1 MSIIFF
7 SIQITDQDLKYFL
20 SRFCLVFS
28 RGVTSPL
35 FTDLCP
41 FDFYHLGHTA
51 HITFYS
57 FGSSGN
63 PKKPLAS
70 DCYFSTL
77 FERYN
82 DTQTHTQ
89 ILIDDKCC
97 QTDKVL
103 LFEVCAPNSNISQFI
118 PSRWTREELYTK
130 TKLVNDEALLWCKIS
145 WFRGKIIISAMT
157 CTYLTKVH
165 Y

>member
-1 MSIIFF
+1 M
-7 SIQITDQDLKYFL
+7 
-20 SRFCLVFS
+20 
-28 RGVTSPL
+28 TSPL

-41 FDFYHLGHTA
+41 FDFYYLGHTA

-82 DTQTHTQ
+82 DTQTHTHTQ
-89 ILIDDKCC
+89 ILIDDKYC

-118 PSRWTREELYTK
+118 PSR
-130 TKLVNDEALLWCKIS
+130 
-145 WFRGKIIISAMT
+145 
-157 CTYLTKVH
+157 
-165 Y
+165 

>member
-1 MSIIFF
+1 M
-7 SIQITDQDLKYFL
+7 
-20 SRFCLVFS
+20 
-28 RGVTSPL
+28 TSPL

-41 FDFYHLGHTA
+41 FDFYYLGHTA

-89 ILIDDKCC
+89 ILIDDKYC

-103 LFEVCAPNSNISQFI
+103 LVEVCAPNSNISQLI
-118 PSRWTREELYTK
+118 P
-130 TKLVNDEALLWCKIS
+130 
-145 WFRGKIIISAMT
+145 
-157 CTYLTKVH
+157 
-165 Y
+165 

>member
-1 MSIIFF
+1 M
-7 SIQITDQDLKYFL
+7 
-20 SRFCLVFS
+20 
-28 RGVTSPL
+28 TSPL

-41 FDFYHLGHTA
+41 FDFYYLGHTA

-89 ILIDDKCC
+89 ILIDDKYC

-103 LFEVCAPNSNISQFI
+103 LDEVCAPNSNISQLI
-118 PSRWTREELYTK
+118 P
-130 TKLVNDEALLWCKIS
+130 
-145 WFRGKIIISAMT
+145 
-157 CTYLTKVH
+157 
-165 Y
+165 